1 MLLAEICLLIL
12 LFFSISSKSFSAS
25 NHRAKKKKG
34 GGHRGR
40 LEGSHFFVYT
50 NSARCS
56 PCSLLLLN
64 SVLTAVKAT
73 VRSCRNLCITRYWHQ
88 TGRINIVN
96 EVWTLWEHVRRSSC
110 RISGGGG
117 MKQGLRG
124 HKGVII
130 SPMSGRMSKFRRLYK
145 MLLVCFLLWEILL
158 FLLCRNN
165 CCIDQGLF

>member
-1 MLLAEICLLIL
+1 MFLAEICLLIL

-25 NHRAKKKKG
+25 NHRAKKKV

-73 VRSCRNLCITRYWHQ
+73 VRSYRNLCITRYWHQ

-96 EVWTLWEHVRRSSC
+96 EV
-110 RISGGGG
+110 
-117 MKQGLRG
+117 
-124 HKGVII
+124 
-130 SPMSGRMSKFRRLYK
+130 
-145 MLLVCFLLWEILL
+145 
-158 FLLCRNN
+158 
-165 CCIDQGLF
+165 